1 MTDGRDLGE
10 IITFNFGQGDEAVS
24 TTGEA
29 IAILTR
35 LKERHSNRMYFDGAV
50 ASMTEA
56 DQSGTTAAIRL
67 AVNDFKMFI
76 YNTF

>member
-24 TTGEA
+24 TTGQA

-56 DQSGTTAAIRL
+56 DQSGTGIGLVAEGRHRRNIRSH
-67 AVNDFKMFI
+67 
-76 YNTF
+76 